1 MQNILKQNG
10 GPLPRKRYGTPSDIR
25 ALIISPT
32 RELAEQIAVEA
43 RKICRSADTGIVVQT
58 AVGGTQKSMGLR
70 KIQQEGCHI
79 LVGTPGRLKDIFS
92 DPGTGVKAPSLNS
105 LVLDEADRLLDQG
118 FSREI
123 EEIVAL
129 LPDRNQVDRQTLLF
143 SATIP
148 REIMSVVRTTMKPDF
163 QFVRTVREDE
173 QPTHERVPQKMV
185 NVGGFENL
193 APALLELCKREIAI
207 GNAEGKPFKAL
218 VYLGATA
225 NVHLTAS
232 IFDNLRE
239 SGSNSFSRNL
249 LYPTALIEIHSRL
262 SQRERTIAADTFR
275 KATSAILFSS
285 DVTARGM
292 DFPNVTHVIQLGVPS
307 TREAYIHRIGR
318 TARADKTGNG
328 WLLHADLE
336 KTILRRRLNDL
347 PLVPDDSLGTAQIDM
362 GARAQLPAPVAENL
376 LQIGEAT
383 KAVDRATKASAY
395 MSMLGIYS
403 MIDPRELV
411 EAMNRWS
418 LYGWGLAHPPSI
430 GSGLAKRLGISRV
443 PGVNVSTES
452 HESRGDDFAPRSSSR
467 GAFGTRSSGRGD
479 SYGSPRGASYGGRDY
494 RGSGGGDRAG
504 RPSPRRGGGSGYGDS
519 APYGRGSGGYG
530 GERRSYPRDQH
541 KAPRR
546 SDY

>member
-1 MQNILKQNG
+1 MQNILTGNG

-70 KIQQEGCHI
+70 RIQQEGCHI

-92 DPGTGVKAPSLNS
+92 DPGTGVQAPALNS

-123 EEIVAL
+123 EEIVDL
-129 LPDRNQVDRQTLLF
+129 LPDRNRVDRQTLLF

-232 IFDNLRE
+232 IFDNLRG
-239 SGSNSFSRNL
+239 SGSNNFSRNL

-262 SQRERTIAADTFR
+262 SQRERTIAANTFR
-275 KATSAILFSS
+275 KAESAILFSS

-292 DFPNVTHVIQLGVPS
+292 DFPNVTHVIQLGAPS

-328 WLLHADLE
+328 WLLYADLE
-336 KTILRRRLNDL
+336 KGIVRKRLAGL

-362 GARAQLPAPVAENL
+362 STRAQLPAPVAENL

-383 KAVDRATKASAY
+383 KSVDRATKAAAY

-403 MIDPRELV
+403 MIEPRELV

-418 LYGWGLAHPPSI
+418 MYGWGLAHPPTI
-430 GSGLAKRLGISRV
+430 GSGLARRLGIARI
-443 PGVNVSTES
+443 PGVNITPDAREDSNGE
-452 HESRGDDFAPRSSSR
+452 FAPRSSSR
-467 GAFGTRSSGRGD
+467 SGYGNNLRDRGD
-479 SYGSPRGASYGGRDY
+479 SYSRPRGASYGGRDY
-494 RGSGGGDRAG
+494 RGSGAG
-504 RPSPRRGGGSGYGDS
+504 ESADHRDSRRRGYGESGSYGGEG
-519 APYGRGSGGYG
+519 GGYG
-530 GERRSYPRDQH
+530 VERRGYNRNQNRPPPRL
-541 KAPRR
+541 
-546 SDY
+546 DY